1 MIHFDPNLTTL
12 FTDLNRLE
20 KSGNYY
26 TNFDF
31 VDATVVVKDCTQ
43 TIIIILPS
51 QFLFH

>member
-1 MIHFDPNLTTL
+1 MIHFDPNVTKLL
-12 FTDLNRLE
+12 TDLNRLE
-20 KSGNYY
+20 KSRNYY

-31 VDATVVVKDCTQ
+31 ADVTVVVKDCTQ